1 MSNDEPPNSILTKKQ
16 RERIREGF
24 AEDIDRGMR
33 HRIRHRLRAGM
44 MDFHLLTQYF
54 QEYPDDIEAVF
65 GDTQEFRRRMRS
77 GEVPMQVED
86 PLNRHPDQTA
96 DAFWAFMMMQPAMAV
111 FYLASGDENTY
122 RQMVTMGII
131 DGEKHRGWD
140 VSVNVDIDIDYRERI
155 DSPDDDTE

>member
-1 MSNDEPPNSILTKKQ
+1 
-16 RERIREGF
+16 
-24 AEDIDRGMR
+24 
-33 HRIRHRLRAGM
+33 M

-54 QEYPDDIEAVF
+54 QEYPDDIETVF

-77 GEVPMQVED
+77 GEVPMQVEV
-86 PLNRHPDQTA
+86 PLDRHPDQTA

-111 FYLASGDENTY
+111 FYLASGDENIY

-155 DSPDDDTE
+155 DSPDDDAE